1 MAEQHIKTY
10 LLDNSRRVTV
20 KQVAKKVGISE
31 SAARNRLIKSRN
43 PDRIYAPATSNG
55 GGKKKKVQ
63 YKRVNKRP
71 IDDPMFVLAMKAIGS
86 KSDA

>member
-20 KQVAKKVGISE
+20 KQVAERVNISE

-43 PDRIYAPATSNG
+43 PDVIFAPQSSNG

-63 YKRVNKRP
+63 YKRVNPRP
-71 IDDPMFVLAMKAIGS
+71 IEDKYFRLALKAIGGKP
-86 KSDA
+86 KS

>member
-1 MAEQHIKTY
+1 MAEQHIKTF

-31 SAARNRLIKSRN
+31 SASRNRLLKSTN
-43 PDRIYAPATSNG
+43 PDVVYAPASSNG
-55 GGKKKKVQ
+55 GRPKKNHQ

-71 IDDPMFVLAMKAIGS
+71 IDDPMFRLALRVISS
-86 KSDA
+86 KCKS